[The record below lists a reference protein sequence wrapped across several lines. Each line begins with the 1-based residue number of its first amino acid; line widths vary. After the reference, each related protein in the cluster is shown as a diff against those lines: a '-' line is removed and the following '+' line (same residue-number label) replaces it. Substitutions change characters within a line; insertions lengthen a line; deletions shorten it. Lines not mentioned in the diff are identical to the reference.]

1 MLSKFLVGNF
11 IKNHTNIENHKVR
24 DAYGYLGGIV
34 GIVINVTL
42 FIVKFAI
49 GFISNSISVTADGV
63 HNLSDAI
70 SSIITIIGFKIAS
83 KPADKEHPFGH
94 GRVEYIS
101 GLIVS
106 FMVLLVGVEFIKS
119 AYERITNP
127 TTVVFQW
134 IYFIIILLSILV
146 KVWLSR
152 FTKFIGKSID
162 SSALQASALECLGD
176 VFTSGSVAL
185 SLILSKYTNFPIDG
199 YIGLL
204 ISLFIL
210 YSGYSLTKE
219 TLDPLLGESPDP
231 KLVEKIMDEIAK
243 YRYILGA
250 HDLIIHNYGPRKTLA
265 SIHAEVP
272 YNLSLITLHE
282 TIDKAEK
289 EIAKNLNIDIVIHA
303 DPVNHP
309 HL

>member
-1 MLSKFLVGNF
+1 MLSRFLVRNF

-24 DAYGYLGGIV
+24 ESYGYLGGIV

-119 AYERITNP
+119 SYERITNP

-146 KVWLSR
+146 KIWLSR
-152 FTKFIGKSID
+152 FTNFIGKSID

-176 VFTSGSVAL
+176 VFTSGCVAL
-185 SLILSKYTNFPIDG
+185 SLILSKYTSFPIDG

-219 TLDPLLGESPDP
+219 TLDPLLGEAPDP
-231 KLVEKIMDEIAK
+231 KLVEKIMNEIKK
-243 YRYILGA
+243 YKYIVGA

-272 YNLSLITLHE
+272 YNLSLIDLHQ

-303 DPVNHP
+303 DPVKYP
-309 HL
+309 K